1 MSPTAQSGR
10 GAGVGD
16 EASEGQQKYARESY
30 EARSLLQPPFDG
42 ASSSPDC
49 HETRESRR
57 NPEDQDDVAQHAERL
72 WRAGSRCHRDQDET
86 KSDSDRSDGVERAGS
101 DEVLGNPDQVG
112 RRQDADNADSADAKA
127 EHERQ
132 GLHDI
137 SFALPN
143 AQLHRW
149 PEAAGGLSGRDGIE
163 MPFTREP
170 LENLDAAV
178 FKRDSG
184 PSNQVLHGARHEH
197 LAGAGQ

>member
-86 KSDSDRSDGVERAGS
+86 KSDSDRSDDVERAGS
-101 DEVLGNPDQVG
+101 DEVLGNPDGARMPITPTALMQ
-112 RRQDADNADSADAKA
+112 RPNTNARVFTTSPS
-127 EHERQ
+127 RCPTLSFTG
-132 GLHDI
+132 GLR
-137 SFALPN
+137 L
-143 AQLHRW
+143 
-149 PEAAGGLSGRDGIE
+149 PEAY
-163 MPFTREP
+163 P
-170 LENLDAAV
+170 DATA
-178 FKRDSG
+178 
-184 PSNQVLHGARHEH
+184 
-197 LAGAGQ
+197 